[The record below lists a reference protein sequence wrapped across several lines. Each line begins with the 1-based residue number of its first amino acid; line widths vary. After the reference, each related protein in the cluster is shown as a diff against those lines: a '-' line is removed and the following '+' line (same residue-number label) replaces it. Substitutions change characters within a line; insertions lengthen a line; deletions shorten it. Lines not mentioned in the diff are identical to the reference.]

1 MNILKQLQNLDIT
14 DLKYIYKKLYNR
26 NIKGNKKQ
34 HIISI
39 ILSPLNISYK
49 FTVNNVKKLQ
59 ELRKKRNKL
68 KKEKDKLFKIYRN
81 KKTSVCAPHP
91 EEIEERQKIDKE
103 IKLTE
108 IKINKLYQKIF
119 KDFKFK

>member
-26 NIKGNKKQ
+26 NIKGNKK
-34 HIISI
+34 HIIYN
-39 ILSPLNISYK
+39 ILNPLNISYK

-59 ELRKKRNKL
+59 ELRKKRKKL

-81 KKTSVCAPHP
+81 KKTSICAPHP
-91 EEIEERQKIDKE
+91 DEIEERQKIDKE
-103 IKLTE
+103 IKE
-108 IKINKLYQKIF
+108 IETKINKLYQKIF